1 MVSDDASPPMVTDLP
16 NHGVPPDRADISPAT
31 ADTQPQ
37 GADARGAADQPLAVN
52 PRQQV
57 QLTSVDGILQLVLP
71 PEVDPETGIITW
83 PEQIQQLKL
92 RLETGERF
100 WQDETIVHLI
110 AQERLL
116 DARQLQAL
124 EDTLSAAKLRLKRVF
139 TSRRP
144 TALAAVTAGYS
155 VDQQAVVHPLVQSP
169 ADPGQALAEPLY
181 LQTTVRSGVEI
192 RHPGTLVIVGDANPG
207 SSLVAEGDI
216 LVWGRLRGTAHAG
229 AAGNRDR
236 RIMALH
242 MQPTQLRIAD
252 LVARPPDAVPEP
264 YRPEVAYVG
273 EEMIRIARAQD
284 VAQQTLNQTLSRG
297 AQPLETF

>member
-1 MVSDDASPPMVTDLP
+1 MVSDDAALPMVTDLP
-16 NHGVPPDRADISPAT
+16 NHGLPPDPPDHSPPGKPASEPVE
-31 ADTQPQ
+31 APEP
-37 GADARGAADQPLAVN
+37 ADQPPLVD

-57 QLTSVDGILQLVLP
+57 QLTSLDGVVQLVLP
-71 PEVDPETGIITW
+71 PEADPETGLITW
-83 PEQIQQLKL
+83 PEQLKQLKL

-100 WQDETIVHLI
+100 WQDDTFVHLM

-124 EDTLSAAKLRLKRVF
+124 DDALSAAKLRLKRVF

-155 VDQQAVVHPLVQSP
+155 VDQQTVVQSLVQSP
-169 ADPGQALAEPLY
+169 ADPGKALAEPLY
-181 LQTTVRSGVEI
+181 LQTTVRSGVEV
-192 RHPGTLVIVGDANPG
+192 RHPGTLVIMGDANPG

-273 EEMIRIARAQD
+273 EGMIRIARAQD